1 MNASFTAAQGPRG
14 TSPKA
19 LSVHMG
25 AVAARSRR
33 EQGRR
38 FTSHDRCREPHLAA
52 AHRIG

>member
-1 MNASFTAAQGPRG
+1 MNASSAAAQGPRD

-19 LSVHMG
+19 LCVHMR
-25 AVAARSRR
+25 AVAVRSRC
-33 EQGRR
+33 EHGRR